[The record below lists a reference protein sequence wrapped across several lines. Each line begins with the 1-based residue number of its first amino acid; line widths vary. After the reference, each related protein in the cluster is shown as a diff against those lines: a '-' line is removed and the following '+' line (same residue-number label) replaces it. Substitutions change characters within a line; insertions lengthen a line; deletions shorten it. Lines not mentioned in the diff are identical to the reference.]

1 MTQDYELVVK
11 GVRNF
16 ENKVTVTLALRDK
29 KRFDGEIFDLDISLD
44 RVEGAALE
52 FYEAAARRSIRQVF
66 LDVAAG
72 LCEGDEQSPEKRPVI
87 LEAQD
92 VLITY
97 KGKLPGRIT
106 CSLKMPP
113 STLRSEKDDV
123 ESRIE
128 KLESYV
134 VELNKKWSILV
145 PSGDE
150 KQFAA
155 FDDYCR
161 KVMSRNLAE
170 CFSIHNDNFSDPEW
184 ECNRPSFVVSGDA
197 GKITISENGKVTPP
211 SHQHSEELIEFAI
224 DYLKNNKKQGLMKRV
239 GRCMGYLQVAA
250 EIEALASGA
259 DKDAIVREAL
269 LRDFNTPPF
278 KKVPAYWLHPGLTY
292 LKVRI

>member
-1 MTQDYELVVK
+1 MK

-16 ENKVTVTLALRDK
+16 ENKVTVTVALQDK
-29 KRFDGEIFDLDISLD
+29 ERFDGEIFDLDISLD

-72 LCEGDEQSPEKRPVI
+72 LCEGDEQSPEKRSVI
-87 LEAQD
+87 LDAQN
-92 VLITY
+92 VWITY

-278 KKVPAYWLHPGLTY
+278 KKGPAYWLHPGLTY

>member
-1 MTQDYELVVK
+1 MTQNYELIVK
-11 GVRNF
+11 GIRNF

-52 FYEAAARRSIRQVF
+52 FYEEAARRSIRQVF

-87 LEAQD
+87 LEAQN
-92 VLITY
+92 VWITY

-106 CSLKMPP
+106 GSLKMPP

>member
-1 MTQDYELVVK
+1 MTQNYELIVK
-11 GVRNF
+11 GIRNF

-72 LCEGDEQSPEKRPVI
+72 LCEGDGPLPEKRPVI

>member
-1 MTQDYELVVK
+1 MTQNYKLIVK
-11 GVRNF
+11 GIRNF

-72 LCEGDEQSPEKRPVI
+72 LCEGNEPLPEKRPVI

-278 KKVPAYWLHPGLTY
+278 KKGPAYWLHPGLTY